1 MNNPES
7 KKFIYVFSKKDY
19 ETMLSLGY
27 TALKEDIRHNI
38 FIFLYPSEN
47 RHDFSL
53 EADMTYCLSDTLMF

>member
-27 TALKEDIRHNI
+27 TVLKEDIAHNI
-38 FIFLYPSEN
+38 FIFLYPSEK
-47 RHDFSL
+47 RQAFSL
-53 EADMTYCLSDTLMF
+53 EPDMTYCLSDTLML